1 MSRVDCG
8 SPVIRN
14 LLKQQAQL
22 NLSLKEG
29 WELVEKPESSLG
41 DLMKKKK
48 KNRLEA
54 IGLQNKKSK
63 RKQG

>member
-1 MSRVDCG
+1 MSKVDCG

-14 LLKQQAQL
+14 LLKQQAWL

-41 DLMKKKK
+41 NLMKKKK
-48 KNRLEA
+48 NLDWSPLVSR
-54 IGLQNKKSK
+54 IKK
-63 RKQG
+63 